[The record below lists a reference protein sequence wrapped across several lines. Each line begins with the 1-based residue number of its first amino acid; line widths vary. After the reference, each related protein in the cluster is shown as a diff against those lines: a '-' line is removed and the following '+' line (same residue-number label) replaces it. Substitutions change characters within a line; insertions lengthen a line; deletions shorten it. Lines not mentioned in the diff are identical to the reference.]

1 MKTQILKPG
10 LSAVIGLLLTAPSLY
25 FILIS
30 VMKYVFGLPALFD
43 AAQPALEAL
52 GSKEAIGWNINL
64 LILFGPLVALL
75 LNLNSV
81 LDINWQGTRDD
92 IMVQLLFQKLVRN
105 WLVIVI
111 SGLCLLTLFV
121 YAIGENCNCR

>member
-10 LSAVIGLLLTAPSLY
+10 WSAVAGLLLTAPTLY

-43 AAQPALEAL
+43 AAQPTLEAW
-52 GSKEAIGWNINL
+52 GIKEAIGWNINL

-75 LNLNSV
+75 LNVTSV
-81 LDINWQGTRDD
+81 LDIAWQGSRED
-92 IMVQLLFQKLVRN
+92 IHVQLHFQKLVRN
-105 WLVIVI
+105 WLVITL

-121 YAIGENCNCR
+121 YAIGENCNC

>member
-10 LSAVIGLLLTAPSLY
+10 LSAVIGLLLTAPTLY

-43 AAQPALEAL
+43 ASQPTLETL
-52 GSKEAIGWNINL
+52 GIKEAIGWNINL

-92 IMVQLLFQKLVRN
+92 IIVQLLFQKLVRN

-121 YAIGENCNCR
+121 YAIGENCNC

>member
-1 MKTQILKPG
+1 
-10 LSAVIGLLLTAPSLY
+10 
-25 FILIS
+25 
-30 VMKYVFGLPALFD
+30 VFGLPALFD
-43 AAQPALEAL
+43 AAQPTLETL
-52 GSKEAIGWNINL
+52 GIKEAIGWNINL

-92 IMVQLLFQKLVRN
+92 IIVQLLFQKLVRN

-121 YAIGENCNCR
+121 YAIGENCNC

>member
-10 LSAVIGLLLTAPSLY
+10 LSAVIGLLLTAPTLY

-43 AAQPALEAL
+43 AAQPTLETL
-52 GSKEAIGWNINL
+52 GIKEAIGWNINL

-92 IMVQLLFQKLVRN
+92 IIVQLLFQKLVRN

-111 SGLCLLTLFV
+111 SGLCLLALFV
-121 YAIGENCNCR
+121 YAIGENCNC

>member
-10 LSAVIGLLLTAPSLY
+10 LSAVIGLLLTAPTLY

-43 AAQPALEAL
+43 AAQPTLETL
-52 GSKEAIGWNINL
+52 GIKEAIGWNINL

-92 IMVQLLFQKLVRN
+92 IIVQLLFQKLVRN

-121 YAIGENCNCR
+121 YAIGENCNC